1 MTRIPVLITHIT
13 EFTGLNKPVGKF
25 VVLLLHLHKQIVL
38 ILFYFFAALKGWILL

>member
-25 VVLLLHLHKQIVL
+25 VVLLWHVNKQTGP
-38 ILFYFFAALKGWILL
+38 ILFYFFAALKG